1 MKKLLLFTLI
11 IGLFAGCKKDTTPAD
26 PCYVGTWEGDL
37 STIANP
43 AYTTNFFESAPTMT
57 LFADNTGLIK
67 FTVLPTAKVNL
78 AGYTIRLG
86 VSYTISTDQ
95 KITFYGISTS
105 YAIGSAEPVQQP
117 MNTSYIMS
125 YFSQIGTHTYV
136 CDTQKITFSQ
146 TAFGPPLY
154 ITKWNRK

>member
-43 AYTTNFFESAPTMT
+43 AYTTNYFESAPTMT

-67 FTVLPTAKVNL
+67 FTVLPTAKTSL
-78 AGYTIRLG
+78 AGYTLRLG

-95 KITFYGISTS
+95 KIKFYGISTS

-117 MNTSYIMS
+117 MNTALILGV
-125 YFSQIGTHTYV
+125 FSRPPNHSFI
-136 CDTQKITFSQ
+136 CETQKITFPDLN
-146 TAFGPPLY
+146 ADPPLY